1 MLLRTRLMPAL
12 FAAPLAAPLA
22 ALLAALFAALSAIA
36 TLAATPPSTPV
47 KKISETAAPVPV
59 PAAKATAAAVPAFD
73 STRAYRYLK
82 EQCALGPRNPG
93 SEGHRRAIVYFEKHF
108 ASLGFPPRLQRF
120 VHRDLADGRAV
131 DLTNI
136 IVTVKGRDA
145 KSPGIILCAHWDTRP
160 RADMDASPILQ
171 DRPILGAN
179 DGASGVAILME
190 LANAFKLKP
199 PARTVTLV
207 LFDGEDYG
215 KSGSLDEYFLGARHY
230 AEHLPSPRPAYA
242 VLLDMV
248 GDKDLS
254 LPMEKN
260 SLANNPDLV
269 KRIWDRARDLGLS
282 AFKPQPGDVVYDDHM
297 PLMAKG
303 LPAVDIID
311 FTYPSWHTQADT
323 PDKCSAHSLGVVGRL
338 AASLA
343 YKPLP

>member
-1 MLLRTRLMPAL
+1 MLATAL
-12 FAAPLAAPLA
+12 AAWLVAAAPAAPEA
-22 ALLAALFAALSAIA
+22 
-36 TLAATPPSTPV
+36 
-47 KKISETAAPVPV
+47 
-59 PAAKATAAAVPAFD
+59 PAASQPVEARKPAAASQPAAAAHPVFD
-73 STRAYRYLK
+73 STRSYRYLK

-93 SEGHRRAIVYFEKHF
+93 SEGHRRAIDYFLKHF
-108 ASLGFPPRLQRF
+108 TALGFPAVPQKF
-120 VHRDLADGRAV
+120 THRDLENGRPV

-145 KSPGIILCAHWDTRP
+145 KAPGVMFCAHWDTRP
-160 RADMDASPILQ
+160 RADQDPNPILQ
-171 DRPILGAN
+171 DRPIVGAN
-179 DGASGVAILME
+179 DGASGVAVLME
-190 LANAFKLKP
+190 LANVFKAKP

-230 AEHLPSPRPAYA
+230 AENLPNPRPGYA

-254 LPMEKN
+254 LPMERN
-260 SLANNPDLV
+260 SLAQAPDLV
-269 KRIWDRARDLGLS
+269 RKIWGRARDLGLD
-282 AFKPQPGDVVYDDHM
+282 AFKAQPGDVVYDDHI
-297 PLMAKG
+297 PLLAKG

-311 FTYPSWHTQADT
+311 FTYPPWHTQTDT

-338 AASLA
+338 VASLA